1 MEKNLQ
7 TRKIE
12 RLIFEFRGYRVMI
25 DSDLASLYETET
37 KKLKQQVKRNSQ
49 RFPVDFAFEL
59 TADETK
65 QLVTICDRLRNL
77 KHSNVRPLVF
87 TEQGV
92 SMLSSVL
99 RSPKAIKI
107 NIEIMRAFVFY
118 RQIIAQNQDI
128 YKKIEQL
135 DNKIDNVFEFL
146 LDKIETTQPETQ
158 PLGYRITKSDK

>member
-1 MEKNLQ
+1 M
-7 TRKIE
+7 
-12 RLIFEFRGYRVMI
+12 V

-49 RFPVDFAFEL
+49 RFPIDFAFEL
-59 TADETK
+59 TPEETK
-65 QLVTICDRLRNL
+65 QLVTNCDRLRNL

-99 RSPKAIKI
+99 RSSKAIKT

-118 RQIIAQNQDI
+118 RQIITQNQDI

-135 DNKIDNVFEFL
+135 DNKINNVFEFL
-146 LDKIETTQPETQ
+146 LDKIESKRPETQ